1 MIEILVSRP
10 QSEYTRVLSSY
21 ESRVPLA
28 GGYLETECLS
38 SRLLALDN
46 SGFVNQKL
54 DLYQDFDLLVTRSIA
69 DIREPWTRQG
79 DWSKTVTLP
88 GTKNNNEI
96 FGHIFEVEQTIVG
109 SGQFAPDF
117 NPNLKAECV
126 VLVDGLEQVKGF
138 LRVIQINVTD
148 TDLIEYEC
156 AIFGTTADFFAVVEN
171 AKLNELDFSEY
182 NHTLNIA
189 NVEASWDTY
198 IYKDAATASFS
209 YGEGYVYP
217 IVYPPKQGSTTS
229 SVETLSDED
238 NYPALYAKTIIDK
251 IFSNAGYFYTSDSF
265 FNTDRFKRLIVPWT
279 NQGLEIDEATAANY
293 LFSAQQNAGVTGATI
308 ALGGQ
313 FLFTNEISDPGND
326 YSTGT
331 STYTADQGGQY
342 TFYHKL
348 DGTIAIPGG
357 GIAGTIQQV
366 SVGVGVYVN
375 GTRVATITHK
385 DTGLTLP
392 NTWGLSS
399 TNSATISIRNG
410 DAVTL
415 KLDSIV
421 SLEDVGAA
429 LQGYNQTSFT
439 LTSTD
444 DSEFYNAI
452 NAQTFA
458 HGSVVDFSRF
468 FGQNKQSEFF
478 MGICNLFNL
487 YIEQDYLSAKTLRIV
502 PRDDFY
508 NGDNRNWTNKL
519 DYSQAYSIVPMGEVV
534 GNPYV
539 LTYKEGGDLE
549 NKRYQEIWGGTYG
562 DRVIRVENDF
572 IKQEKRIETCFIPT
586 PIYRQNGRYYSWIQY
601 ENTNASDLRLLY
613 YGGLQSC
620 QVYFTRNVGES
631 LTQNSR
637 SSYPLTLHIDS
648 VTNMQFDLS
657 YGMPYEVNVPAGFS
671 YSNQN
676 VGNVYWYRYLT
687 EIADKNSKVFRGYF
701 RISPGEWATLKFKD
715 NYFFEGQY
723 WRLLSVNDYNPLS
736 DGVFECEFLLSK
748 YIEPVAGVN
757 KGVGTNTSDTYD
769 NRYPLVKNKPLQN
782 GGVVIGGGNDTD
794 EQVIVLGQDNQV
806 NGERNVVLGSTGT
819 YVAPGLDNV
828 VVLNSEGLTPTE
840 SNTTYYGN
848 YKMWATWL
856 SAGKIT
862 PITHSDSP
870 YSATDADWL
879 LLCDTTSGNI
889 DVVLPD
895 PTNNSGKMYVIKK
908 TQATNQ
914 INITAGDGSILIDDS
929 TSHSS
934 NSKNGYD
941 QVVSDGTQYWIITHG
956 H

>member
-1 MIEILVSRP
+1 MIELLVNN
-10 QSEYTRVLSSY
+10 QRVDLS
-21 ESRVPLA
+21 A
-28 GGYLETECLS
+28 
-38 SRLLALDN
+38 
-46 SGFVNQKL
+46 
-54 DLYQDFDLLVTRSIA
+54 DFDLLVTRSIA
-69 DIREPWTRQG
+69 DIREPQTRQG
-79 DWSKTVTLP
+79 DWSKTIVIP
-88 GTKNNNEI
+88 GTKGNNKL
-96 FGHIFEVEQTIVG
+96 FGHIFEVEQTITG

-117 NPNLKAECV
+117 NPNLKAEAR
-126 VLVDGLEQVKGF
+126 VLLDGLEQMNGF

-156 AIFGTTADFFAVVEN
+156 AIFGTTADFFSVIEN
-171 AKLNELDFSEY
+171 SKLNDLDFSEY
-182 NHTLNIA
+182 NHILNIA

-421 SLEDVGAA
+421 SLEDIGAA

-572 IKQEKRIETCFIPT
+572 IKQEKRIETCFVPT
-586 PIYRQNGRYYSWIQY
+586 PMYRQNGRYYSWIQY

-828 VVLNSEGLTPTE
+828 IVLNSDGLTPTE

-848 YKMWATWL
+848 YKMWPNFL
-856 SAGKIT
+856 SAGKVVSIT
-862 PITHSDSP
+862 DADSP
-870 YSATDADWL
+870 YTASVNDWMII
-879 LLCDTTSGNI
+879 CDTAMGAIS
-889 DVVLPD
+889 VVLPD
-895 PTNNSGKMYVIKK
+895 PTGLSGKHFIIKK
-908 TQATNQ
+908 VSPSNQ
-914 INITAGDGSILIDDS
+914 VDITAGDGSINLDGS
-929 TSHSS
+929 TTHS
-934 NSKNGYD
+934 NNANNGFD
-941 QVVSDGTQYWIITHG
+941 WFVCDGTSYWLISEG